1 MSQGARI
8 LVVDDEPQIR
18 HSLQVNLKNKN
29 YAVATAASGE
39 EALEAIAHQNP
50 DVVIVDLILPGMDGI
65 ELTRRIREQ
74 SPVPIIVL
82 SAIGDE
88 RKKVEALESGAD
100 DYVTKPFGIEELAAR
115 VKSALRRTIMLS
127 GTEPVFRS
135 GALTVNFERREVR
148 VEGKPVKLTPTE
160 YDLLK
165 YMIQYIGKVLT
176 HRTLLTA
183 IWGEAYIDQAQY
195 LRVFIGQ
202 LRKKIETNTARPRY
216 ILTDPGVGYRFAL
229 DIDEEE
235 EDTP

>member
-18 HSLQVNLKNKN
+18 RSLQVNLENKN
-29 YAVATAASGE
+29 YAVMTAPSGE
-39 EALEAIAHQNP
+39 EALELMARWKP
-50 DVVIVDLILPGMDGI
+50 DVVIVDLVLPAMNGI

-74 SPVPIIVL
+74 SPIPIIVL

-100 DYVTKPFGIEELAAR
+100 DYVTKPFGMEELSAR
-115 VKSALRRTIMLS
+115 VKSALRRTVMLS
-127 GTEPVFRS
+127 GVEPVFRS
-135 GALTVNFERREVR
+135 GALSVNFERREVR
-148 VEGKPVKLTPTE
+148 LDNKPVKLTPTE

-165 YMIQYIGKVLT
+165 YMIQYTGKVLT

-183 IWGEAYIDQAQY
+183 IWGEAYADQAQY

-202 LRKKIETNTARPRY
+202 LRKKLEHDTARPRY
-216 ILTDPGVGYRFAL
+216 ILTDPGVGYRFVT
-229 DIDEEE
+229 DFVEEE
-235 EDTP
+235 RNI

>member
-18 HSLQVNLKNKN
+18 HSLQVNLENKN
-29 YAVATAASGE
+29 YAVTGVASGE
-39 EALEAIAHQNP
+39 EALEAMARQNP
-50 DVVIVDLILPGMDGI
+50 DVVIVDLILPAMDGI

-229 DIDEEE
+229 DVEE

>member
-18 HSLQVNLKNKN
+18 HSLQINLEKRN
-29 YAVATAASGE
+29 YAVMTAASGE
-39 EALEAIAHQNP
+39 EALEAIARQKP
-50 DVVIVDLILPGMDGI
+50 DVVIVDLILPTIDGI

-88 RKKVEALESGAD
+88 RKKVEALEFGAD
-100 DYVTKPFGIEELAAR
+100 DYVTKPFGLEELVAR

-127 GTEPVFRS
+127 GSEPVFRS
-135 GALTVNFERREVR
+135 GDLTINFERREVR
-148 VEGKPVKLTPTE
+148 VHDKPVKLTPTE

-183 IWGEAYIDQAQY
+183 IWGEAYVDQAQY

-202 LRKKIETNTARPRY
+202 LRKKLEHNTARPRY

-229 DIDEEE
+229 DIE
-235 EDTP
+235 EDKP

>member
-1 MSQGARI
+1 MMSQGARI

-18 HSLQVNLKNKN
+18 HSLQINLEKRN
-29 YAVATAASGE
+29 YAVMTAASGE
-39 EALEAIAHQNP
+39 EALEAIARQNP
-50 DVVIVDLILPGMDGI
+50 DVIIVDLILPGLDGI

-88 RKKVEALESGAD
+88 RKKVEALEFGAD
-100 DYVTKPFGIEELAAR
+100 DYVTKPFGLEELVAR

-127 GTEPVFRS
+127 GSEPVFRS
-135 GALTVNFERREVR
+135 GDLTINFERREVR
-148 VEGKPVKLTPTE
+148 VHDKPVKLTPTE

-183 IWGEAYIDQAQY
+183 IWGEAYVDQAQY

-202 LRKKIETNTARPRY
+202 LRKKLEHNTARPRY

-229 DIDEEE
+229 DIE
-235 EDTP
+235 EDNP

>member
-1 MSQGARI
+1 MMSQGARI

-18 HSLQVNLKNKN
+18 HSLQTNLQNRN
-29 YAVATAASGE
+29 YAVTTVASGE
-39 EALEAIAHQNP
+39 EALEALVRQKP
-50 DVVIVDLILPGMDGI
+50 DVVIVDLVLPAMDGI

-100 DYVTKPFGIEELAAR
+100 DYVTKPFGMEELAAR

-127 GTEPVFRS
+127 GSEPVFKS

-148 VEGKPVKLTPTE
+148 VAGKPVKLTPTE

-183 IWGEAYIDQAQY
+183 IWGEAYVDQAQY

-202 LRKKIETNTARPRY
+202 LRKKLERNTARPKY
-216 ILTDPGVGYRFAL
+216 ILTDPGVGYRFAH
-229 DIDEEE
+229 DVEDESS
-235 EDTP
+235 

>member
-18 HSLQVNLKNKN
+18 HSLQTNLENRN
-29 YAVATAASGE
+29 YAVTTVASGE
-39 EALEAIAHQNP
+39 EALEAIVRQKP
-50 DVVIVDLILPGMDGI
+50 DVVIVDLVLPAMDGI

-100 DYVTKPFGIEELAAR
+100 DYVTKPFGLEELVAR
-115 VKSALRRTIMLS
+115 IKSALRRTIMSS
-127 GTEPVFRS
+127 GTEPVFKS
-135 GALTVNFERREVR
+135 GGLTVNFERREVR
-148 VEGKPVKLTPTE
+148 IEGKPVKLTPTE
-160 YDLLK
+160 FDLLK

-183 IWGEAYIDQAQY
+183 IWGEAYTDQAQY

-202 LRKKIETNTARPRY
+202 LRKKLEQNTARPKY
-216 ILTDPGVGYRFAL
+216 ILTDPGVGYRFAH
-229 DIDEEE
+229 DVEDESS
-235 EDTP
+235 

>member
-18 HSLQVNLKNKN
+18 HSLQTNLEKRN
-29 YAVATAASGE
+29 YAVTTAASGE
-39 EALEAIAHQNP
+39 EALEAIVRQKP
-50 DVVIVDLILPGMDGI
+50 DVVIVDLVLPAMDGI

-74 SPVPIIVL
+74 FPVPIIVL

-88 RKKVEALESGAD
+88 RKKVDALECGAD
-100 DYVTKPFGIEELAAR
+100 DYVTKPFGMDELAAR

-127 GTEPVFRS
+127 GSEPVFKS
-135 GALTVNFERREVR
+135 GGLSVNFERREVR

-160 YDLLK
+160 FDLLK
-165 YMIQYIGKVLT
+165 YMIQYMGKVLT

-183 IWGEAYIDQAQY
+183 IWGEAYVDQAQY

-202 LRKKIETNTARPRY
+202 LRKKLERNTARPKY
-216 ILTDPGVGYRFAL
+216 ILTDPGVGYRFAP
-229 DIDEEE
+229 DIQDESS
-235 EDTP
+235 

>member
-18 HSLQVNLKNKN
+18 HSLQINLEKRN
-29 YAVATAASGE
+29 YAVMTAASGE
-39 EALEAIAHQNP
+39 EALEAIARQKP
-50 DVVIVDLILPGMDGI
+50 DVVIVDLILPTIDGI

-100 DYVTKPFGIEELAAR
+100 DYVTKPFGMEELVAR
-115 VKSALRRTIMLS
+115 IKSALRRTIMLS

-135 GALTVNFERREVR
+135 GDLTVNFERREVR
-148 VEGKPVKLTPTE
+148 VENKPIKLTPTE

-183 IWGEAYIDQAQY
+183 IWGEAYTDQAQY

-229 DIDEEE
+229 DIEEE
-235 EDTP
+235 ENL

>member
-18 HSLQVNLKNKN
+18 HSLQTNLEKRN
-29 YAVATAASGE
+29 YEVTTTASAE
-39 EALEAIAHQNP
+39 EALEAIARQNP
-50 DVVIVDLILPGMDGI
+50 DVIIVDLVLPAMDGI
-65 ELTRRIREQ
+65 ELTRRIRKQ

-100 DYVTKPFGIEELAAR
+100 DYVTKPFGMEELVAR
-115 VKSALRRTIMLS
+115 IKSALRRTIMLS

-135 GALTVNFERREVR
+135 GGLTINFERREVR
-148 VEGKPVKLTPTE
+148 VKGKPVKLTPTE
-160 YDLLK
+160 FDLLK

-183 IWGEAYIDQAQY
+183 IWGEAYTDQAQY

-202 LRKKIETNTARPRY
+202 LRKKIETNTARPQY

-229 DIDEEE
+229 DVEEE
-235 EDTP
+235 ENP